1 MRSPLLGLLALALT
15 KSVLADE
22 PLTLEPASR
31 TSPHASSLSDYRAWS
46 EAPVGAWRAAND
58 GVQRT
63 GGMHAGHMAPA
74 NTDGALQKE
83 SGATPPASARP
94 PADHHH

>member
-1 MRSPLLGLLALALT
+1 MRSTLLGLLALALT
-15 KSVLADE
+15 KSVLAAE
-22 PLTLEPASR
+22 PPTLEPAFR
-31 TSPHASSLSDYRAWS
+31 TSPNAPSLSDYRAWS
-46 EAPVGAWRAAND
+46 EVPVGSWRAANE
-58 GVQRT
+58 GVQRSGGTHT
-63 GGMHAGHMAPA
+63 GHSAPA